1 MLVIFLGND
10 YVDIKVFKLF
20 YFLISKINFLLKFR
34 ILNFVNKINK
44 VILWLEIVEIF
55 NDVVLKME

>member
-10 YVDIKVFKLF
+10 YVDIKVFKLI